1 MNIYMDL
8 LNVTDKNVITKF
20 NLTRDIRQLAAKEM
34 LVRFKEKRMGSNRII
49 NNENEVGM
57 GERGV

>member
-8 LNVTDKNVITKF
+8 LNVTDKNVVTKF